1 MEAFHPHA
9 TLGLPDHAGDYG
21 YSDREIAGDHG
32 GRSGGGGQRTT
43 LVHGRAEERSRM
55 FGERPVCV
63 CESLGEALRKEG
75 AWLECQ
81 SLGVGDWIQEG
92 VMGTEDVEL
101 FDRLASF
108 SNKNLIDELTRRIG
122 TPITTSINIFINSD
136 GYEIRET
143 NRSPESLK
151 SFGVSMR
158 NVFGEYIK

>member
-1 MEAFHPHA
+1 
-9 TLGLPDHAGDYG
+9 
-21 YSDREIAGDHG
+21 
-32 GRSGGGGQRTT
+32 
-43 LVHGRAEERSRM
+43 M

-75 AWLECQ
+75 TWLVRQ
-81 SLGVGDWIQEG
+81 SVGVGDRIQED
-92 VMGTEDVEL
+92 VMGTEDEEL

-108 SNKNLIDELTRRIG
+108 SNKDLIDELTRRIG

-158 NVFGEYIK
+158 NVFGEYIR